1 MKETVDLEFDPF
13 SDEYFSQ
20 AQTDG
25 PFRRGGVARAIEG
38 RRS

>member
-1 MKETVDLEFDPF
+1 MKTEVEFDPF

-20 AQTDG
+20 AQTEG
-25 PFRRGGVARAIEG
+25 PGRSTAAARMIEG

>member
-1 MKETVDLEFDPF
+1 MKKTVDLEFDPF

-25 PFRRGGVARAIEG
+25 PVG
-38 RRS
+38 RSTSHA

>member
-1 MKETVDLEFDPF
+1 MKETVSVEFDPF

-25 PFRRGGVARAIEG
+25 PVG
-38 RRS
+38 RLTVDG